1 MKLEEIK
8 TLEGAAS
15 DLQKLCIPLVGSKKS
30 VSISSEDA
38 QKILAFTSYFW
49 ITKDTIQDTK

>member
-8 TLEGAAS
+8 ILEDAAS
-15 DLQKLCIPLVGSKKS
+15 DLQRLCIPLVGSKKTA
-30 VSISSEDA
+30 SISSEDA

-49 ITKDTIQDTK
+49 ITKDTIQKTK